1 MLNFVVTTY
10 DAYNRLATET
20 DARGNIKTHAYE
32 HARGLHLGTTYTVVD
47 GTAET
52 AARSFTYN
60 HLGQMTQVIDDAGTR
75 TLGYNAYAERESD
88 SLVIDGVTHLITEL
102 RDAFGRSTGYT
113 YSKNGLIQQTV
124 STGYGTDGR
133 IDSVGFMHGG
143 EIKQFGYEYLQGSN
157 LLHKLTKPNGMTLT
171 QTYETTRDLLTDMAY
186 HRDSTLVAQRTYTY
200 DILGRPT
207 ARGTSRQGSVVNDT
221 FAHNTR
227 SELVEALVNTKEYE
241 YDYDNIGNREFALE
255 DGKASMYDTNALN
268 QYTSISENGAAAFVP
283 QFDADGNQT
292 LIKTDTGIWSAVY
305 NAENRPVTFT
315 NSESNTV
322 VECQYDSMGRR
333 AYKKVSVNGSVTLH
347 QRYIYLGYLQI
358 ACIDLTRSHHPALW
372 YITWDITQP
381 VATRPLALQISG
393 TWYTY
398 GWDLTKNI
406 CELYSTSGFISNSYT
421 YTPFGSVT
429 ISGAVSQPIQWSSE
443 VRDNELGMVYYNWRY
458 YNAIAGRWTGRDLLI
473 EGIEKHLYKYCN
485 GNTANNT
492 DILGLLCSITYSI
505 KLHKLIVRKV
515 DENGTINRIT
525 TDRLFSG
532 NGRYTNDPNST
543 AEPNSGPIPPGKY
556 YVIERQSGGR
566 LGKIKELFYEWWTG
580 NDRTK
585 WLALIAIDDKID
597 NSITVNGVIRSN
609 FRMHPGSTS
618 LGCITFMDFSVFEM
632 VRQFIL
638 DTESAKVQNAMGGEY
653 IYYGILE
660 VKAE

>member
-1 MLNFVVTTY
+1 M
-10 DAYNRLATET
+10 
-20 DARGNIKTHAYE
+20 
-32 HARGLHLGTTYTVVD
+32 
-47 GTAET
+47 
-52 AARSFTYN
+52 
-60 HLGQMTQVIDDAGTR
+60 
-75 TLGYNAYAERESD
+75 
-88 SLVIDGVTHLITEL
+88 
-102 RDAFGRSTGYT
+102 
-113 YSKNGLIQQTV
+113 
-124 STGYGTDGR
+124 
-133 IDSVGFMHGG
+133 
-143 EIKQFGYEYLQGSN
+143 
-157 LLHKLTKPNGMTLT
+157 
-171 QTYETTRDLLTDMAY
+171 
-186 HRDSTLVAQRTYTY
+186 
-200 DILGRPT
+200 
-207 ARGTSRQGSVVNDT
+207 
-221 FAHNTR
+221 
-227 SELVEALVNTKEYE
+227 
-241 YDYDNIGNREFALE
+241 
-255 DGKASMYDTNALN
+255 
-268 QYTSISENGAAAFVP
+268 
-283 QFDADGNQT
+283 
-292 LIKTDTGIWSAVY
+292 
-305 NAENRPVTFT
+305 
-315 NSESNTV
+315 
-322 VECQYDSMGRR
+322 
-333 AYKKVSVNGSVTLH
+333 
-347 QRYIYLGYLQI
+347 
-358 ACIDLTRSHHPALW
+358 
-372 YITWDITQP
+372 
-381 VATRPLALQISG
+381 
-393 TWYTY
+393 
-398 GWDLTKNI
+398 
-406 CELYSTSGFISNSYT
+406 
-421 YTPFGSVT
+421 
-429 ISGAVSQPIQWSSE
+429 
-443 VRDNELGMVYYNWRY
+443 RDNELGMVYYNWRY

-597 NSITVNGVIRSN
+597 NSTTVNGVIRSN

>member
-597 NSITVNGVIRSN
+597 NSTTVNGVIRSN